1 MSRKLDMEFG
11 DRLRQAAEGLGIPY
25 KQTPIADYLEVRKQ
39 NVDAWMNG
47 SLPRSDQ
54 LFIIADKLKVDPRW
68 LATGKRGA
76 DAGNNIPS
84 PKAEKLLAAIK
95 ILMNTDERGLEEI
108 LAAVPENGTTRQQRN
123 GARRPRSS

>member
-1 MSRKLDMEFG
+1 MSRKLDMDFG

-25 KQTPIADYLEVRKQ
+25 KQTPIAHYLEVRKQ

-47 SLPRSDQ
+47 SLPRADQ

-68 LATGKRGA
+68 LATGIRGE
-76 DAGNNIPS
+76 DTGNNIPS
-84 PKAEKLLAAIK
+84 PKTEKLLAAIK
-95 ILMNTDERGLEEI
+95 ILINTDEHGLEEL

-123 GARRPRSS
+123 GARKSRSS